1 MRDTNSFLWDLNQDN
16 PKEYAVMMYDSYGK
30 MGSNMVGGNVNQ
42 PGLMSEC
49 RSAHT
54 PSFSGQYCKV
64 SLTQGKVFYF
74 VGICVPDSCEDTD
87 AHMLVLEGRLKF
99 REISLIPPLPSAL
112 INDSTQHV
120 VGTHCLSKTVHP
132 DPSGIACLVLCCVL
146 VTLPLAATLITAVKN
161 EQLRRKVPA
170 ALEPLPLV
178 EGQPV
183 GDLKI
188 NNTSNWGKDHCSLKE
203 ANQTNASQQDT
214 LSHCLQQ
221 FLQAFSLQTTTQ
233 GIFSTPAS
241 VKASYP
247 SLNGIR
253 ALSLLWIIS
262 GHALRLIETSL
273 VDNRSTLQASE
284 KTSPLHVFTDSG
296 NIYLA
301 VDSFLLLGGLLSAK
315 SLLNSIQRNDDTM
328 SPSLVADYYFKR
340 IRRIQPLHMFV
351 LLLYVGFTSVFSG
364 GPYGDVLQHQCG
376 KYWWTNLLLINNL
389 FTIRLSCL
397 PWTWYLSL
405 DMQCYVTTPLLIL
418 AHRKNKVVFVI
429 LVVGFQIMTVL
440 TGFFFIA
447 NASQKRQAWHESKVS
462 MSEQGLTRSA
472 SLFRSTDDFL
482 FFYYYKPYSR
492 CGPFVIGILFGMY
505 LKLRKE
511 SFLKKKWQAALGW
524 MSSLSVLALVVG
536 LGFFFYLDPDR
547 SATGPA
553 FYHGL
558 HRILWVTALS
568 WVILAC
574 EEGYGGFITSLLSLK
589 FWVPLAN
596 LSYSSYLIHPFIIY
610 IFIGLQETPVHYLDI
625 NGMYLFFGHVV
636 LTIPV
641 SYVLTVLVERPFIL
655 LKWKIGGFSLFSHQA
670 ASADTP
676 DPTLPIPL
684 SLLRHLTEVN
694 QRQCVGFPSP
704 YYDSPCLFSCPGLLV
719 DDTFPYVFVSA
730 PLPQS

>member
-1 MRDTNSFLWDLNQDN
+1 MACCCYACHDL
-16 PKEYAVMMYDSYGK
+16 AV
-30 MGSNMVGGNVNQ
+30 
-42 PGLMSEC
+42 
-49 RSAHT
+49 
-54 PSFSGQYCKV
+54 
-64 SLTQGKVFYF
+64 
-74 VGICVPDSCEDTD
+74 VPD
-87 AHMLVLEGRLKF
+87 
-99 REISLIPPLPSAL
+99 
-112 INDSTQHV
+112 
-120 VGTHCLSKTVHP
+120 
-132 DPSGIACLVLCCVL
+132 
-146 VTLPLAATLITAVKN
+146 
-161 EQLRRKVPA
+161 
-170 ALEPLPLV
+170 
-178 EGQPV
+178 
-183 GDLKI
+183 
-188 NNTSNWGKDHCSLKE
+188 
-203 ANQTNASQQDT
+203 QTNESQQDT

-262 GHALRLIETSL
+262 GHALRLTETSL

-296 NIYLA
+296 NKYLA

-429 LVVGFQIMTVL
+429 LVVGFLMMTVL
-440 TGFFFIA
+440 TGFFIMA
-447 NASQKRQAWHESKVS
+447 NA
-462 MSEQGLTRSA
+462 
-472 SLFRSTDDFL
+472 RSTDDFL
-482 FFYYYKPYSR
+482 FFYYYDKPYSR

-505 LKLRKE
+505 LKLQKE
-511 SFLKKKWQAALGW
+511 SLLKKKWQVALGW

-536 LGFFFYLDPDR
+536 LGFSFYLDPDR

-574 EEGYGGFITSLLSLK
+574 EEGYGGTL
-589 FWVPLAN
+589 
-596 LSYSSYLIHPFIIY
+596 
-610 IFIGLQETPVHYLDI
+610 
-625 NGMYLFFGHVV
+625 
-636 LTIPV
+636 
-641 SYVLTVLVERPFIL
+641 YV
-655 LKWKIGGFSLFSHQA
+655 SLF
-670 ASADTP
+670 
-676 DPTLPIPL
+676 
-684 SLLRHLTEVN
+684 LTRDV
-694 QRQCVGFPSP
+694 
-704 YYDSPCLFSCPGLLV
+704 
-719 DDTFPYVFVSA
+719 
-730 PLPQS
+730 

>member
-16 PKEYAVMMYDSYGK
+16 PKEYAVIMYDSYGK
-30 MGSNMVGGNVNQ
+30 MGSNVVGGNMNQ

-99 REISLIPPLPSAL
+99 REISLIPPLPSVL

-120 VGTHCLSKTVHP
+120 VGTHCLSKTVQP

-161 EQLRRKVPA
+161 EQLRRKVPV
-170 ALEPLPLV
+170 ALEPHPLV

-188 NNTSNWGKDHCSLKE
+188 NDTSNCGKDHCSLKE
-203 ANQTNASQQDT
+203 ANQTNESQQDT

-262 GHALRLIETSL
+262 GHALRLTETSL

-315 SLLNSIQRNDDTM
+315 SLLSSIQRNDDTM

-364 GPYGDVLQHQCG
+364 GSYGDVLQHQCG

-418 AHRKNKVVFVI
+418 AHRKYVTSIGKGCSRVSLLILFFRNKVVFVI
-429 LVVGFQIMTVL
+429 LMIFLLMMTVL
-440 TGFFFIA
+440 SGFFIIA
-447 NASQKRQAWHESKVS
+447 NA
-462 MSEQGLTRSA
+462 
-472 SLFRSTDDFL
+472 RSTDDFL
-482 FFYYYKPYSR
+482 FFYYYDKPYSR

-511 SFLKKKWQAALGW
+511 SLLKKKWQVALGW

-536 LGFFFYLDPDR
+536 LGFFFYLDPDP

-574 EEGYGGFITSLLSLK
+574 EEGYGGTL
-589 FWVPLAN
+589 
-596 LSYSSYLIHPFIIY
+596 
-610 IFIGLQETPVHYLDI
+610 
-625 NGMYLFFGHVV
+625 
-636 LTIPV
+636 
-641 SYVLTVLVERPFIL
+641 YV
-655 LKWKIGGFSLFSHQA
+655 SLF
-670 ASADTP
+670 
-676 DPTLPIPL
+676 
-684 SLLRHLTEVN
+684 LTRDV
-694 QRQCVGFPSP
+694 
-704 YYDSPCLFSCPGLLV
+704 
-719 DDTFPYVFVSA
+719 
-730 PLPQS
+730 

>member
-1 MRDTNSFLWDLNQDN
+1 MAVTRSVLLLTVVSCCSALAEPQKQNISNKCMRDTNSFLWDLNQDN
-16 PKEYAVMMYDSYGK
+16 PKEYAVVMYDSYGK
-30 MGSNMVGGNVNQ
+30 MGSNVVGGNVNQ

-74 VGICVPDSCEDTD
+74 VGICVPDSCDDTD

-99 REISLIPPLPSAL
+99 REISLIPPLSSVL

-132 DPSGIACLVLCCVL
+132 DASGIACLVLCCVL

-170 ALEPLPLV
+170 ALEPFSLV
-178 EGQPV
+178 EGEPV

-188 NNTSNWGKDHCSLKE
+188 NDTSNCGKDHCSLKE
-203 ANQTNASQQDT
+203 ANQTNESQQDT

-273 VDNRSTLQASE
+273 VDNISTLQASE
-284 KTSPLHVFTDSG
+284 KTNPLHVFTDSG
-296 NIYLA
+296 NTFLA

-315 SLLNSIQRNDDTM
+315 SLLSSIQRNDDTM
-328 SPSLVADYYFKR
+328 SPSLVVDYYFKR

-364 GPYGDVLQHQCG
+364 GPYGDVLHHQCG

-389 FTIRLSCL
+389 FTIPLSCL

-405 DMQCYVTTPLLIL
+405 DMQCYVTAPLLIL

-429 LVVGFQIMTVL
+429 LVIFLLMMTAL
-440 TGFFFIA
+440 TGFFIMA
-447 NASQKRQAWHESKVS
+447 NA
-462 MSEQGLTRSA
+462 
-472 SLFRSTDDFL
+472 RSTDDFL
-482 FFYYYKPYSR
+482 FFYYDKPYSR
-492 CGPFVIGILFGMY
+492 CGPFLIGILFGMY
-505 LKLRKE
+505 LKLRKK
-511 SFLKKKWQAALGW
+511 SLLKKKWQVALGW

-536 LGFFFYLDPDR
+536 LGFFFYQDPDP

-558 HRILWVTALS
+558 HRMLWVTALS

-596 LSYSSYLIHPFIIY
+596 LSYAAYLIHPFIIY
-610 IFIGLQETPVHYLDI
+610 IFTGLQETPVHYSDI

-641 SYVLTVLVERPFIL
+641 SYVLTVLVERPFTL
-655 LKWKIGGFSLFSHQA
+655 LKWK
-670 ASADTP
+670 
-676 DPTLPIPL
+676 
-684 SLLRHLTEVN
+684 
-694 QRQCVGFPSP
+694 
-704 YYDSPCLFSCPGLLV
+704 
-719 DDTFPYVFVSA
+719 
-730 PLPQS
+730 